1 MAGSGIV
8 TVVPPEAVSALEPGA
23 EAGVADRLSH
33 ARHRSEGAITLT
45 FDKKM
50 SALES
55 AVRLG
60 RE

>member
-1 MAGSGIV
+1 V
-8 TVVPPEAVSALEPGA
+8 TVVPPLAVAALEPSVGA
-23 EAGVADRLSH
+23 GLADRLIH

-50 SALES
+50 SALDG

-60 RE
+60 RG